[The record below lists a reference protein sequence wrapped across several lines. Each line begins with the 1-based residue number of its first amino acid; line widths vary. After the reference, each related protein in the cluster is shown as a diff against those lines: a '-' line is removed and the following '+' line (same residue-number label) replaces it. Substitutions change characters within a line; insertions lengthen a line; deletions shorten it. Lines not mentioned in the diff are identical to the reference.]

1 MTIDDVAA
9 ALSVS
14 KSTVSRAVTGNGRI
28 SKVTRRRVLQYME
41 EHNYRP
47 NLIAQNLV
55 KGCSFNLAFLVPE
68 REELLNTYFFLQC
81 LLGAEAKAAESSNEV
96 ILVPTELERVKR
108 LVERRKVDGAILS
121 RSVEN
126 DEVMEYLIESK
137 APFVLIGST
146 DRDGVTQVDGD
157 HRAAARMLTR
167 MMLERHGLKPAL
179 LNGKRTHL
187 VNRARA
193 EGFLDSAPG
202 AEVIWESESRITEA
216 LLDLYQTGA
225 RLLFAADDAIC
236 SLMAHECDKLS
247 LEGVF
252 IASFFSSGA
261 LKLFRPDIPTI
272 EFDSALQG
280 SEACAILLR
289 KIDGGVTPKTTL
301 LDYRILIN

>member
-1 MTIDDVAA
+1 
-9 ALSVS
+9 
-14 KSTVSRAVTGNGRI
+14 
-28 SKVTRRRVLQYME
+28 ME

-55 KGCSFNLAFLVPE
+55 KGRSFNLAFIVPG
-68 REELLNTYFFLQC
+68 REELLNTHFFLQC

-96 ILVPTELERVKR
+96 ILVPSELERIKR
-108 LVERRKVDGAILS
+108 LVEKRKIDGAILS

-126 DEVMEYLIESK
+126 DEVMEYLIEK
-137 APFVLIGST
+137 GTPFVLIGST

-157 HRAAARMLTR
+157 HRAAARMLTK
-167 MMLERHGLKPAL
+167 MMLERHRLKPAL
-179 LNGKRTHL
+179 LNGNRSHL

-202 AEVIWESESRITEA
+202 AEVVWGTDSGVTEA
-216 LLDLYQTGA
+216 LLYLHQNGA

-236 SLMAHECDKLS
+236 SHLAHECDRLS

-252 IASFFSSGA
+252 IASFSSSGA
-261 LKLFRPDIPTI
+261 LKLFRPDIPTV

-301 LDYRILIN
+301 LDYRLAEIGTRGIAR